1 MSDEEFRQWLAEAQ
15 PIDERFLFDTPE
27 QAALAGWAHT
37 PSAHARVADVQR
49 RSDDEVLVIVQLDG
63 TPGFH
68 DRDAC
73 VCVRHENGKWQC
85 TGSTG
90 I

>member
-27 QAALAGWAHT
+27 QAALASWAHT
-37 PSAHARVADVQR
+37 PSAHARVAEVQR
-49 RSDDEVLVIVQLDG
+49 RSDDEVVVIVQLDG
-63 TPGFH
+63 APGFH

-73 VCVRHENGKWQC
+73 VCVRHESRKWHC
-85 TGSTG
+85 AGSTG